1 MKTKYIPALVT
12 LVAGAITAILNI
24 LHHADNMFA
33 LKSLLLTLVIFFII
47 GQIAKGALESVL
59 IKRAEE
65 EEEENQD
72 EEEANEEE
80 TPKEVVNESNA

>member
-1 MKTKYIPALVT
+1 MKTKYIPALVM

-33 LKSLLLTLVIFFII
+33 LKSLLFTLVIFFII
-47 GQIAKGALESVL
+47 GQIAKGVLESVL

-65 EEEENQD
+65 ENQE

-80 TPKEVVNESNA
+80 TSKEVVNESNA

>member
-1 MKTKYIPALVT
+1 MKTKYIPALVM

-33 LKSLLLTLVIFFII
+33 LKSLLFTLVIFFII
-47 GQIAKGALESVL
+47 GQIAKGVLESVL

-65 EEEENQD
+65 EENQE

-80 TPKEVVNESNA
+80 TSKEVVNESNA